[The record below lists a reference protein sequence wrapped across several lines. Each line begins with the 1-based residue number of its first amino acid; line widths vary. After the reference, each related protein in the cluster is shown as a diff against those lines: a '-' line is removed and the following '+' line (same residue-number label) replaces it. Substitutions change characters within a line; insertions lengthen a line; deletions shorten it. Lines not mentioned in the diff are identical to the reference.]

1 MQKSMAKLT
10 GQIGQFV
17 VIKQE
22 NFSLPSPT
30 YTKVFPKQ
38 NNQHKKMT
46 TVQSM
51 QKTVNSTKGLQ
62 SLAHFQCRLSVSR
75 DDQCAA
81 GLFDTNYLRNPP
93 GKSIN

>member
-38 NNQHKKMT
+38 NNQHKK
-46 TVQSM
+46 
-51 QKTVNSTKGLQ
+51 ND
-62 SLAHFQCRLSVSR
+62 HR
-75 DDQCAA
+75 
-81 GLFDTNYLRNPP
+81 
-93 GKSIN
+93 SINAKDREQYERFAVARTFSM